1 MSVSLYRWTEE
12 CEQDPM
18 CVGDCDLCRK
28 ETMEDKY
35 NEAGIPAEIEADGFV
50 TRAETLERI
59 NASKAKPISECIYP
73 HCEKCDKYHGHYC
86 TVPMVVSKQ
95 NWLTTE
101 ALIVRLEKRLTELE
115 NLVTDEILGS
125 KEQTA
130 QAPKDRTNY
139 TWADY
144 FEEEDQ

>member
-1 MSVSLYRWTEE
+1 MSVSLWRWTEE

-35 NEAGIPAEIEADGFV
+35 NEAGIPTDALEYVDGV
-50 TRAETLERI
+50 NLAMTG
-59 NASKAKPISECIYP
+59 NATAQPASACIYP
-73 HCEKCDKYHGHYC
+73 RCEACIKYDNHYC

-95 NWLTTE
+95 KWLLTE
-101 ALIVRLEKRLTELE
+101 AIIVDLNKRLTELE
-115 NLVTDEILGS
+115 ELVTDEILGS
-125 KEQTA
+125 KETRKA
-130 QAPKDRTNY
+130 ELHSDANY

-144 FEEEDQ
+144 LGEQK

>member
-35 NEAGIPAEIEADGFV
+35 NEAGIPTDALEYADGV
-50 TRAETLERI
+50 NLAMTG
-59 NASKAKPISECIYP
+59 NATAKPASACIYP
-73 HCEKCDKYHGHYC
+73 QCEKCDKYHGHYC

-101 ALIVRLEKRLTELE
+101 AAIARLEKRVSELE
-115 NLVTDEILGS
+115 YLVADEILKPS
-125 KEQTA
+125 KKGVVSREE
-130 QAPKDRTNY
+130 KLNY